1 MSTTLLTSVFLKK
14 QENLK
19 DALKSIE
26 LPKGYAELQKV
37 VYDFIESLLISDN
50 DFRNSLNASDAEML
64 TSALRMSLSFQK
76 ISLADKIDFKALSLQ
91 TEYKV
96 TPVGGKNEIIE
107 NAITLL
113 PAVVCAFYSPWLA
126 VAVGLGTVGAK
137 KVYYRRKNGR
147 DYIIQEIPKDISRKI
162 TSKEIDAILS
172 GLESLCNEIDE
183 IIAKIQRD
191 RKDLLAQMQN
201 KQDGYT
207 LENMYPQILTS
218 LQYLFME
225 DLKNGTKNQ
234 YLQNM
239 LFCLQGYGYELVEYS
254 LANSGFFTKKNNPNV
269 AEETMYLPAIIKNV
283 EGTKVIAAPGVV
295 YVPTK

>member
-37 VYDFIESLLISDN
+37 VYNFIESLLISDN

-172 GLESLCNEIDE
+172 GLESLCNEIID
-183 IIAKIQRD
+183 KIQRD

-225 DLKNGTKNQ
+225 DLKNENKNQ
-234 YLQNM
+234 YVQNM
-239 LFCLQGYGYELVEYS
+239 LFCLQGYGYELVEYTLS
-254 LANSGFFTKKNNPNV
+254 TSGFFTKKMNPNV
-269 AEETMYLPAIIKNV
+269 SEETMYLPAIVKDVN
-283 EGTKVIAAPGVV
+283 GTKIVV
-295 YVPTK
+295 AQGIVYIPAN

>member
-1 MSTTLLTSVFLKK
+1 M
-14 QENLK
+14 
-19 DALKSIE
+19 
-26 LPKGYAELQKV
+26 
-37 VYDFIESLLISDN
+37 
-50 DFRNSLNASDAEML
+50 
-64 TSALRMSLSFQK
+64 
-76 ISLADKIDFKALSLQ
+76 
-91 TEYKV
+91 
-96 TPVGGKNEIIE
+96 TPVGGKKEIIE

-162 TSKEIDAILS
+162 TLKEIDAILS

-207 LENMYPQILTS
+207 LENMYPQLLTS

-225 DLKNGTKNQ
+225 DLKNETKNQ
-234 YLQNM
+234 YVQNM
-239 LFCLQGYGYELVEYS
+239 LFCLQGYDYELVQYT
-254 LANSGFFTKKNNPNV
+254 LPTSGFFTKKMNPNV
-269 AEETMYLPAIIKNV
+269 SEETMYLPAIVKDVN
-283 EGTKVIAAPGVV
+283 GTKVVV
-295 YVPTK
+295 AQGIVYIPKK